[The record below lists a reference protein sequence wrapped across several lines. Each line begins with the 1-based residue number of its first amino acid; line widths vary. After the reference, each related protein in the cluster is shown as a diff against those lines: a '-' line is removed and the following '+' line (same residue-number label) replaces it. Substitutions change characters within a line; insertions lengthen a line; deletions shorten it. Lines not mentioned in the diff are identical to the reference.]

1 MFEQIHAKSQILHQ
15 ALDGLSARQR
25 VTAHNMANGDT
36 PGYNAQEV
44 RFESALKQK
53 IRGLA
58 QSELD
63 LTQSNQKHL
72 SLNDN
77 DAKAFTIHELWGQ
90 MRNDQNGVDIEQEV
104 TRMAQAQLSYTAVSQ
119 QLAGAYSQLKY
130 VISEGGR

>member
-1 MFEQIHAKSQILHQ
+1 MFEQIYAKSQILHQ

-25 VTAHNMANGDT
+25 VTAHNMANADT
-36 PGYNAQEV
+36 PGYQAQEV
-44 RFESALKQK
+44 RFESTLKQK

-58 QSELD
+58 QTDLE
-63 LTQSNQKHL
+63 LTQSNQKHI
-72 SLNDN
+72 SLHDEE
-77 DAKAFTIHELWGQ
+77 AKSFTVHELLGQ